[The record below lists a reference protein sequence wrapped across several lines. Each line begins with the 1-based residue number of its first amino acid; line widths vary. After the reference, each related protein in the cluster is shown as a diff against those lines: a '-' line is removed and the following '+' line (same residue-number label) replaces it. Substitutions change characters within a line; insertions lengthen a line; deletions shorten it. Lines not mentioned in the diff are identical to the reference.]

1 MQTFIDRYPKK
12 DEAIKEIVSYILEN
26 PSGKV
31 AVQCDSGKLAKQAGR
46 DFIDYAKTLGVQFG
60 LKNGGQILRKG
71 SARIVFT
78 TRSQRQNGR
87 FSNYRQALGW
97 RECHYKE

>member
-31 AVQCDSGKLAKQAGR
+31 AVQCDSGKLAKQAGLR
-46 DFIDYAKTLGVQFG
+46 TKPIWQNRFRYGRQLWSHSFGAAPGVS
-60 LKNGGQILRKG
+60 G
-71 SARIVFT
+71 S
-78 TRSQRQNGR
+78 
-87 FSNYRQALGW
+87 
-97 RECHYKE
+97 